1 VSVTGRALALVVVAA
16 LAGLASCGPDK
27 REREHQARLF
37 VYQKLSQPGRPVVVG
52 PAVVASDFAV
62 VDFTRGAFTGGRVL
76 LRREDGA
83 WKLAL
88 CGGAPVR
95 RRPIV
100 EREGRVPDIAAGL
113 LMTKLWAEESR
124 IDQGRREQLDR
135 WESLPP
141 ALGCPEA
148 RG

>member
-1 VSVTGRALALVVVAA
+1 MSVRRRPLALLALAAS
-16 LAGLASCGPDK
+16 GLAACTPDP

-37 VYQKLSQPGRPVVVG
+37 VYEKLSTPDQPVLVG

-62 VDFTRGAFTGGRVL
+62 VDFTRGPFTGGRAQ
-76 LRREDGA
+76 LRHEDGK
-83 WKLAL
+83 WKIEL

-95 RRPIV
+95 RRPII

-113 LMTKLWAEESR
+113 LMTKLWAEEGR
-124 IDQGRREQLDR
+124 IDQARRDQLAR